1 MGGLVFAFL
10 RPHAGRHSAFGVNA
24 WQFNYS
30 DGHGEHGQQ
39 STPPTALPGR
49 KKAHVHGIELVPA
62 FGAGY
67 LEQQQGNVNGYS
79 RASRLTVAFV
89 SSALTNRDHGR
100 SYYDLRLQL
109 FTISNSSAKPETTTR
124 DETLRAM
131 SGALGLSQQGVEL
144 ESIMRSV
151 EGVERK
157 TRIFCTLGP
166 SCWTEEGLGELIDT
180 GMNVARFNFSHGDH
194 TSHAETLNRLR
205 AALASRPHKNIA
217 IMLDTKG
224 PEIRTGFLA
233 NKDKV
238 TIKKGSTLELTTDY
252 EFLGDETKIACSYP
266 ELPQS
271 VKVGGS
277 ILVADGSLV
286 LTVTDIKEDGVVTR
300 ANNTATLGERKNMN
314 LPGCKVMLP
323 TLTEKDEDDLV
334 NFGLVHGVDYIAA
347 SFVRTGQ
354 DIDNIRQVLGPRGR
368 AIKIIAKIEN
378 LEGLENFDEILAKTD
393 GIMVARGDL
402 GMEIPP
408 EKVFLAQKMMIRKA
422 NIAGKPVVTATQM
435 LESMI
440 KAPRPTRAECTDVA
454 NAVLDGTDAVML
466 SGETA
471 NGDYPTEAVQMM
483 SKICVQAEGA
493 IHYNELYQALHNSV
507 LDTYGQMDTQEAITS
522 SAVKTAIDINAK
534 MIVVLTESGNTAR
547 LVSKFRPSMPVLV
560 LTALGGTARQAEGFN
575 KGVTARCMG
584 SMIGTDSILF
594 RATDLGKQFGWVK
607 PGDNVVALHGMVE
620 ARSGS
625 TNMLKVLTVE

>member
-1 MGGLVFAFL
+1 
-10 RPHAGRHSAFGVNA
+10 
-24 WQFNYS
+24 
-30 DGHGEHGQQ
+30 
-39 STPPTALPGR
+39 
-49 KKAHVHGIELVPA
+49 
-62 FGAGY
+62 
-67 LEQQQGNVNGYS
+67 
-79 RASRLTVAFV
+79 
-89 SSALTNRDHGR
+89 
-100 SYYDLRLQL
+100 
-109 FTISNSSAKPETTTR
+109 
-124 DETLRAM
+124 M
-131 SGALGLSQQGVEL
+131 SGAIALRQQGVEL
-144 ESIMRSV
+144 DSIMKST
-151 EGVERK
+151 EGVQRK
-157 TRIFCTLGP
+157 TKIFCTLGP
-166 SCWTEEGLGELIDT
+166 ACWTQEGLGELIDA
-180 GMNVARFNFSHGDH
+180 GMNVARLNFSHGDH
-194 TSHAETLNRLR
+194 AGHAETLTRLR
-205 AALASRPHKNIA
+205 GALASRPHKNIA

-238 TIKKGSTLELTTDY
+238 TIQKGALLELTTDY
-252 EFLGDETKIACSYP
+252 EFLGDETKLACSYP

-271 VKVGGS
+271 VKVGGP

-286 LTVTDIKEDGVVTR
+286 LTVVEIKDDSVITR

-334 NFGLVHGVDYIAA
+334 NFGLVQGVDYIAA

-354 DIDNIRQVLGPRGR
+354 DIDNIRKVLGPRGR
-368 AIKIIAKIEN
+368 AIKIIAKIESQ
-378 LEGLENFDEILAKTD
+378 EGLENFDDILDKTD

-454 NAVLDGTDAVML
+454 NAVLDGSDAVML

-483 SKICVQAEGA
+483 AKICVQAEGA
-493 IHYNELYQALHNSV
+493 IHYDELYQALRNSV
-507 LDTYGQMDTQEAITS
+507 LEANGAMSTQEAIAS

-534 MIVVLTESGNTAR
+534 MIVVLTESGTTAR
-547 LVSKFRPSMPVLV
+547 LVSKFRPAQPILL
-560 LTALGGTARQAEGFN
+560 LTALGGTARQAEGFY
-575 KGVTARCMG
+575 KGITSRCMG

-607 PGDNVVALHGMVE
+607 PGDAVVALHGMVE

-625 TNMLKVLTVE
+625 TNMLKVLIVE

>member
-49 KKAHVHGIELVPA
+49 KKAHRRVMEIL
-62 FGAGY
+62 
-67 LEQQQGNVNGYS
+67 
-79 RASRLTVAFV
+79 
-89 SSALTNRDHGR
+89 
-100 SYYDLRLQL
+100 
-109 FTISNSSAKPETTTR
+109 ISSAKPETTTR

>member
-1 MGGLVFAFL
+1 
-10 RPHAGRHSAFGVNA
+10 
-24 WQFNYS
+24 
-30 DGHGEHGQQ
+30 
-39 STPPTALPGR
+39 
-49 KKAHVHGIELVPA
+49 
-62 FGAGY
+62 
-67 LEQQQGNVNGYS
+67 
-79 RASRLTVAFV
+79 
-89 SSALTNRDHGR
+89 
-100 SYYDLRLQL
+100 
-109 FTISNSSAKPETTTR
+109 
-124 DETLRAM
+124 M
-131 SGALGLSQQGVEL
+131 SGAIGLSQQGVEL
-144 ESIMRSV
+144 ENIMRST

-157 TRIFCTLGP
+157 TKIFCTLGP
-166 SCWTEEGLGELIDT
+166 ACWSQDGIGELIDA

-194 TSHAETLNRLR
+194 VSHADTLNRLR
-205 AALASRPHKNIA
+205 GALASRPHKNIA

-238 TIKKGSTLELTTDY
+238 TIQKDSILELTTDY

-271 VKVGGS
+271 VQVGGTV
-277 ILVADGSLV
+277 LVADGSLV
-286 LTVTDIKEDGVVTR
+286 LTVLEIKDDSIVTR

-323 TLTEKDEDDLV
+323 TLTEKDEDDLI
-334 NFGLVHGVDYIAA
+334 NFGLMHGVDYISA

-354 DIDNIRQVLGPRGR
+354 DIDNIRKVLGPRGR
-368 AIKIIAKIEN
+368 GIKIIAKIESH
-378 LEGLENFDEILAKTD
+378 EGLENFDEILAKTD

-440 KAPRPTRAECTDVA
+440 NAPRPTRAECTDVA

-471 NGDYPTEAVQMM
+471 NGDYPTEAVTMM

-493 IHYNELYQALHNSV
+493 IHYDDVYQSLRNAV
-507 LDTYGQMDTQEAITS
+507 LDTYGPMSTQEAIAS
-522 SAVKTAIDINAK
+522 SAVKTAIDIKAK

-547 LVSKFRPSMPVLV
+547 LVSKFRPSMPILV
-560 LTALGGTARQAEGFN
+560 LTAMSGSAHQAEGFY
-575 KGVTARCMG
+575 KGVRARCMG
-584 SMIGTDSILF
+584 SMIGTDSILY

-625 TNMLKVLTVE
+625 TNMLKVLSVE

>member
-49 KKAHVHGIELVPA
+49 KKAHCKYPRRYVI
-62 FGAGY
+62 
-67 LEQQQGNVNGYS
+67 
-79 RASRLTVAFV
+79 TVDP
-89 SSALTNRDHGR
+89 LKD
-100 SYYDLRLQL
+100 
-109 FTISNSSAKPETTTR
+109 SAKPETTTR

>member
-1 MGGLVFAFL
+1 
-10 RPHAGRHSAFGVNA
+10 
-24 WQFNYS
+24 
-30 DGHGEHGQQ
+30 
-39 STPPTALPGR
+39 
-49 KKAHVHGIELVPA
+49 
-62 FGAGY
+62 
-67 LEQQQGNVNGYS
+67 
-79 RASRLTVAFV
+79 
-89 SSALTNRDHGR
+89 
-100 SYYDLRLQL
+100 
-109 FTISNSSAKPETTTR
+109 
-124 DETLRAM
+124 M
-131 SGALGLSQQGVEL
+131 SGAIGLSQQGVEL
-144 ESIMRSV
+144 DSIMKST

-157 TRIFCTLGP
+157 TKIFCTLGP
-166 SCWTEEGLGELIDT
+166 ACWTQEGLGELIDA

-194 TSHAETLNRLR
+194 ESHADTLNRLR
-205 AALASRPHKNIA
+205 GALASRPHKNIA

-238 TIKKGSTLELTTDY
+238 TIQKDALLELTTDY

-266 ELPQS
+266 ELPES
-271 VKVGGS
+271 VQVGGTV
-277 ILVADGSLV
+277 LVADGSLV
-286 LTVTDIKEDGVVTR
+286 LTVVEIMDDGIITR

-314 LPGCKVMLP
+314 LPGCKVLLP

-334 NFGLVHGVDYIAA
+334 NFGLMHGVDYISA

-354 DIDNIRQVLGPRGR
+354 DIDNIRKVLGPRGR
-368 AIKIIAKIEN
+368 GIKIIAKIESH
-378 LEGLENFDEILAKTD
+378 EGMENFDEILAKTD

-454 NAVLDGTDAVML
+454 NAVLDGSDAVML

-483 SKICVQAEGA
+483 AKICVQAEGA
-493 IHYNELYQALHNSV
+493 IHYDELYQALRNSV
-507 LDTYGQMDTQEAITS
+507 LETNGAMSTQEAIAS

-534 MIVVLTESGNTAR
+534 MIVVLTESGDTAR
-547 LVSKFRPSMPVLV
+547 LVSKFRPAVPVLL
-560 LTALGGTARQAEGFN
+560 LTALAGTARQAEGFY
-575 KGVTARCMG
+575 KGVKARCMG
-584 SMIGTDSILF
+584 SMIGTDSILY

-607 PGDNVVALHGMVE
+607 PGDTVVALHGMVE

-625 TNMLKVLTVE
+625 TNMLKVLIVE